1 MKMKCTNTKY
11 GIVGCP
17 SLAAFTIIVIIF
29 IISSCSKSDTFSKEE
44 TPYHHNV
51 LNDIYIAMAYNPD
64 SALSMINDFSDSTDL
79 KILKKAEFHEYNVL
93 LAEARYKCNLENI
106 NDFELNEA
114 VTFFDSIAELYPT
127 DKEMLLH
134 SSRANYYAG
143 TAEEEKE
150 NFKDAF
156 VCYLEA
162 LKTIEKIGG
171 IGNNRKDIIHFKAL
185 IFVRLGDILYWLDAY
200 EAAIEC
206 LENANTFFLQEDNIN
221 AVIRNNIIMAIMFAH
236 SYNYDKTFRHLIIA
250 DSLIMQHDNDS
261 PLKYITERINASL
274 MYNIGYHDEPF
285 QTMLRQYKTLE
296 SPNLKMEAAGVLGDM
311 YYSKGMLDSAI
322 YYYEQYFPDN
332 RYSTID
338 AANHIVEISLKT
350 SNNELIAKYGPILLE
365 ETNKELMLSTIKTD
379 LSSLYEQYKI
389 EINNEKTFKTILKYL
404 GVLLLITFVI
414 FIVSLYLL
422 HHKKIIHNNEL
433 NKKDYYIN
441 ILQEKIDEKSSENK
455 HFKQKISNLEN
466 ELYYIKNKKY
476 LTHAPFDMKLKELI
490 ETNSLCQH
498 LIEISRNI
506 SIKTNTS
513 YPDLIL
519 SEKEQKTLIDLF
531 NDKYDNAFNK
541 IITEHNGLK
550 YSDNLYFC
558 LYILGMDEKH
568 ISAVTGKTYNT
579 IYNRTKRI
587 QEILGSNESIKE
599 ILRNIII

>member
-1 MKMKCTNTKY
+1 MKTLYENIELR
-11 GIVGCP
+11 IVECC
-17 SLAAFTIIVIIF
+17 LFFMMMFVILTS
-29 IISSCSKSDTFSKEE
+29 SSCSKNDIFSEKE
-44 TPYHHNV
+44 TPFHYNA
-51 LNDIYIAMAYNPD
+51 LRDIYVAITHNPD
-64 SALSMINDFSDSTDL
+64 SALSMINDFGNSTDL
-79 KILKKAEFHEYNVL
+79 KILKKAELYEYHTL
-93 LAEARYKCNLENI
+93 LAEARYKCNLNNI
-106 NDFELNEA
+106 NEIELSKA
-114 VTFFDSIAELYPT
+114 VMFFDSIIKIHPNNNEI
-127 DKEMLLH
+127 LLH
-134 SSRANYYAG
+134 CSRANYYKG

-150 NFKDAF
+150 NFKNAF
-156 VCYLEA
+156 VNYLEA
-162 LKTIEKIGG
+162 LKMIEHIGG
-171 IGNNRKDIIHFKAL
+171 IGNNKKDIIHFKAL
-185 IFVRLGDILYWLDAY
+185 IYVRLGDILYWLDAY
-200 EAAIEC
+200 EAANEC
-206 LENANTFFLQEDNIN
+206 LENANTLFLQEDNIN
-221 AVIRNNIIMAIMFAH
+221 AVIRNNIIMAIMYAH

-250 DSLIMQHDNDS
+250 DSLIMQYDRHS
-261 PLKYITERINASL
+261 SLKYVTERINASL

-296 SPNLKMEAAGVLGDM
+296 SPHLKMEAAGVLGDM

-322 YYYEQYFPDN
+322 YYYEQYLPDN

-350 SNNELIAKYGPILLE
+350 SNNALIAKYGPILLE

-414 FIVSLYLL
+414 FVVSLYLL

-433 NKKDYYIN
+433 SKKDYYIN

-455 HFKQKISNLEN
+455 HIKQKISNLEN

-490 ETNSLCQH
+490 ETNSLCQR
-498 LIEISRNI
+498 LVEISRNI

-541 IITEHNGLK
+541 IITEHNALK

-558 LYILGMDEKH
+558 LYLLGMDEKH

>member
-1 MKMKCTNTKY
+1 MKTVYENIELR
-11 GIVGCP
+11 IVEC
-17 SLAAFTIIVIIF
+17 SLFFMMMFVILTS
-29 IISSCSKSDTFSKEE
+29 SSCSKNDIFSEKE
-44 TPYHHNV
+44 TPFHYNA
-51 LNDIYIAMAYNPD
+51 LRDIYVAITHNPD
-64 SALSMINDFSDSTDL
+64 SALSMINDFGNSTDL
-79 KILKKAEFHEYNVL
+79 MILKKAELYEYHTL
-93 LAEARYKCNLENI
+93 LAEARYKCNLNNI
-106 NDFELNEA
+106 NEIELSKA
-114 VTFFDSIAELYPT
+114 VMFFDSIIKIHPNNNEI
-127 DKEMLLH
+127 LLH
-134 SSRANYYAG
+134 CSRANYYKG

-150 NFKDAF
+150 NFKNAF
-156 VCYLEA
+156 VNYLEA
-162 LKTIEKIGG
+162 LKMIEHIGG
-171 IGNNRKDIIHFKAL
+171 IGNNKKDIIHFKAL
-185 IFVRLGDILYWLDAY
+185 IYVRLGDILYWLDAY
-200 EAAIEC
+200 EAANEC
-206 LENANTFFLQEDNIN
+206 LENANTLFLQEDNIN
-221 AVIRNNIIMAIMFAH
+221 AVIRNNIIMAIMYAH

-250 DSLIMQHDNDS
+250 DSLIMQYDRHS
-261 PLKYITERINASL
+261 SLKYVTERINASL

-296 SPNLKMEAAGVLGDM
+296 SPHLKMEAAGVLGDM

-350 SNNELIAKYGPILLE
+350 SNNALIAKYGPILLE

-422 HHKKIIHNNEL
+422 HHKRIIHNNEL
-433 NKKDYYIN
+433 SKKDYYLN

-455 HFKQKISNLEN
+455 HIKQKISNLEN

-490 ETNSLCQH
+490 ETNSLCQR
-498 LIEISRNI
+498 LVEISRNI

-541 IITEHNGLK
+541 IITEHNALK

-558 LYILGMDEKH
+558 LYLLGMDEKH

-579 IYNRTKRI
+579 IYNRTKSI

>member
-1 MKMKCTNTKY
+1 MKTIELR
-11 GIVGCP
+11 IVEC
-17 SLAAFTIIVIIF
+17 SLFFMMMFVILTS
-29 IISSCSKSDTFSKEE
+29 SSCSKNDIFSEKE
-44 TPYHHNV
+44 TPFHYNA
-51 LNDIYIAMAYNPD
+51 LRDIYVAITHNPD
-64 SALSMINDFSDSTDL
+64 SALSMINDFGNSTDL
-79 KILKKAEFHEYNVL
+79 MILKKAELYEYHTL
-93 LAEARYKCNLENI
+93 LAEARYKCNLNNI
-106 NDFELNEA
+106 NEIELNKA
-114 VTFFDSIAELYPT
+114 VMFFDSIIKIHPNNNEI
-127 DKEMLLH
+127 LLH
-134 SSRANYYAG
+134 CSRANYYKG

-150 NFKDAF
+150 NFKNAF
-156 VCYLEA
+156 VNYLEA
-162 LKTIEKIGG
+162 LKMIEHIGG
-171 IGNNRKDIIHFKAL
+171 IGNNKKDIIHFKAL
-185 IFVRLGDILYWLDAY
+185 IYVRLGDILYWLDAY

-206 LENANTFFLQEDNIN
+206 LENANTLFMQEDNIN
-221 AVIRNNIIMAIMFAH
+221 AVIRNNIIMAIMYAH

-250 DSLIMQHDNDS
+250 DSLIMQYDRHS
-261 PLKYITERINASL
+261 SLKYVTERINASL

-322 YYYEQYFPDN
+322 YYYEQYLPDN

-350 SNNELIAKYGPILLE
+350 SNNALIAKYGPILLE

-389 EINNEKTFKTILKYL
+389 EINNEKAFKTILKNL

-433 NKKDYYIN
+433 SKKDYYIN

-455 HFKQKISNLEN
+455 HIKQKISNLEN

-498 LIEISRNI
+498 LVEISRNI

-541 IITEHNGLK
+541 IITEHNALK

-558 LYILGMDEKH
+558 LYLLGMDEKH

-587 QEILGSNESIKE
+587 QEILGSNESIKA

>member
-1 MKMKCTNTKY
+1 MKTVYENIELR
-11 GIVGCP
+11 IVECC
-17 SLAAFTIIVIIF
+17 LFFMMMFVILTS
-29 IISSCSKSDTFSKEE
+29 SSCSKNDIFSEKE
-44 TPYHHNV
+44 TPFHYNA
-51 LNDIYIAMAYNPD
+51 LRDIYVAITHNPD
-64 SALSMINDFSDSTDL
+64 SALSMINDFGNSTDL
-79 KILKKAEFHEYNVL
+79 KILKKAELYEYHTL
-93 LAEARYKCNLENI
+93 LAEARYKCNLNNI
-106 NDFELNEA
+106 NEIELSKA
-114 VTFFDSIAELYPT
+114 VMFFDSIIKIHPNNNEI
-127 DKEMLLH
+127 LLH
-134 SSRANYYAG
+134 CSRANYYKG

-150 NFKDAF
+150 NFKNAF
-156 VCYLEA
+156 VNYLEA
-162 LKTIEKIGG
+162 LKMIEKIGG
-171 IGNNRKDIIHFKAL
+171 IGNNKKDIIHFKAL
-185 IFVRLGDILYWLDAY
+185 IYVRLGDILYWLDAY
-200 EAAIEC
+200 EAANEC
-206 LENANTFFLQEDNIN
+206 LENANTLFLQEDNIN
-221 AVIRNNIIMAIMFAH
+221 AVIRNNIIMAIMYAH

-250 DSLIMQHDNDS
+250 DSLIMQYDRHS
-261 PLKYITERINASL
+261 SLKYVTERINASL

-296 SPNLKMEAAGVLGDM
+296 SPHLKMEAAGVLGDM

-350 SNNELIAKYGPILLE
+350 SNNALIAKYGPILLE

-414 FIVSLYLL
+414 FVVSLYLL

-433 NKKDYYIN
+433 SKKDYYIN

-455 HFKQKISNLEN
+455 HIKQKISNLEN

-490 ETNSLCQH
+490 ETNSLCQR
-498 LIEISRNI
+498 LVEISRNI

>member
-1 MKMKCTNTKY
+1 MKTVYENIELR
-11 GIVGCP
+11 IVECC
-17 SLAAFTIIVIIF
+17 LFFMMMFVILTS
-29 IISSCSKSDTFSKEE
+29 SSCSKNDIFSEKE
-44 TPYHHNV
+44 TPFHYNA
-51 LNDIYIAMAYNPD
+51 LRDIYVAITHNPD
-64 SALSMINDFSDSTDL
+64 SALSMINDFGNSTDL
-79 KILKKAEFHEYNVL
+79 KILKKAELYEYHTL
-93 LAEARYKCNLENI
+93 LAEARYKCNLNNI
-106 NDFELNEA
+106 NEIELSKA
-114 VTFFDSIAELYPT
+114 VMFFDSIIKIHPNNNEI
-127 DKEMLLH
+127 LLH
-134 SSRANYYAG
+134 CSRANYYKG

-150 NFKDAF
+150 NFKNAF
-156 VCYLEA
+156 VNYLEA
-162 LKTIEKIGG
+162 LKMIEKIGG
-171 IGNNRKDIIHFKAL
+171 IGNNKKDIIHFKAL
-185 IFVRLGDILYWLDAY
+185 IYVRLGDILYWLDAY
-200 EAAIEC
+200 EAANEC
-206 LENANTFFLQEDNIN
+206 LENANTLFLQEDNIN
-221 AVIRNNIIMAIMFAH
+221 AVIRNNIIMAIMYAH

-250 DSLIMQHDNDS
+250 DSLIMQYDRHS
-261 PLKYITERINASL
+261 SLKYVTERINASL

-296 SPNLKMEAAGVLGDM
+296 SPHLKMEAAGVLGDM

-350 SNNELIAKYGPILLE
+350 SNNALIAKYGPILLE

-422 HHKKIIHNNEL
+422 HHKRIIHNNEL
-433 NKKDYYIN
+433 SKKDYYIN

-455 HFKQKISNLEN
+455 HIKQKISNLEN

-490 ETNSLCQH
+490 ETNSLCQR
-498 LIEISRNI
+498 LVEISRNI

-541 IITEHNGLK
+541 IITEHNALK

-558 LYILGMDEKH
+558 LYLLGMDEKH

-587 QEILGSNESIKE
+587 QEILGSNESIKA

>member
-1 MKMKCTNTKY
+1 MKTVYENIELR
-11 GIVGCP
+11 IVEC
-17 SLAAFTIIVIIF
+17 SLFFMMMFVILTS
-29 IISSCSKSDTFSKEE
+29 SSCSKNDIFSEKE
-44 TPYHHNV
+44 TPFHYNA
-51 LNDIYIAMAYNPD
+51 LRDIYVAITHNPD
-64 SALSMINDFSDSTDL
+64 SALSMINDFGNSTDL
-79 KILKKAEFHEYNVL
+79 KILKKAELYEYHTL
-93 LAEARYKCNLENI
+93 LAEARYKCNLNNI
-106 NDFELNEA
+106 NEIELSKA
-114 VTFFDSIAELYPT
+114 VMFFDSIIKIHPNNNEI
-127 DKEMLLH
+127 LLH
-134 SSRANYYAG
+134 CSRANYYKG

-150 NFKDAF
+150 NFKNAF
-156 VCYLEA
+156 VNYLEA
-162 LKTIEKIGG
+162 LKMIEKIGG
-171 IGNNRKDIIHFKAL
+171 IGNNKKDIIHFKAL
-185 IFVRLGDILYWLDAY
+185 IYVRLGDILYWLDAY
-200 EAAIEC
+200 EAANEC
-206 LENANTFFLQEDNIN
+206 LENANTLFLQEDNIN
-221 AVIRNNIIMAIMFAH
+221 AVIRNNIIMAIMYAH

-250 DSLIMQHDNDS
+250 DSLIMQYDRHS
-261 PLKYITERINASL
+261 SLKYVTERINASL

-296 SPNLKMEAAGVLGDM
+296 SPHLKMEAAGVLGDM

-350 SNNELIAKYGPILLE
+350 SNNALIAKYGPILLE

-414 FIVSLYLL
+414 FVVSLYLL

-433 NKKDYYIN
+433 SKKDYYIN

-455 HFKQKISNLEN
+455 HIKQKISNLEN

-490 ETNSLCQH
+490 ETNSLCQR
-498 LIEISRNI
+498 LVEISRNI

>member
-1 MKMKCTNTKY
+1 MKTVYENIELR
-11 GIVGCP
+11 IVEC
-17 SLAAFTIIVIIF
+17 SLFFMMMFVILTS
-29 IISSCSKSDTFSKEE
+29 SSCSKNDIFSEKE
-44 TPYHHNV
+44 TPFHYNA
-51 LNDIYIAMAYNPD
+51 LRDIYVAITHNPD
-64 SALSMINDFSDSTDL
+64 SALSMINDFGNSTDL
-79 KILKKAEFHEYNVL
+79 KILKKAELYEYHTL
-93 LAEARYKCNLENI
+93 LAEARYKCNLNNI
-106 NDFELNEA
+106 NEIELSKA
-114 VTFFDSIAELYPT
+114 VMFFDSIIKIHPNNNEI
-127 DKEMLLH
+127 LLH
-134 SSRANYYAG
+134 CSRANYYKG

-150 NFKDAF
+150 NFKNAF
-156 VCYLEA
+156 VNYLEA
-162 LKTIEKIGG
+162 LKMIEHIGG
-171 IGNNRKDIIHFKAL
+171 IGNNKKDIIHFKAL
-185 IFVRLGDILYWLDAY
+185 IYVRLGDILYWLDAY
-200 EAAIEC
+200 EAANEC
-206 LENANTFFLQEDNIN
+206 LENANTLFLQEDNIN
-221 AVIRNNIIMAIMFAH
+221 AVIRNNIIMAIMYAH

-250 DSLIMQHDNDS
+250 DSLIMQYDRHS
-261 PLKYITERINASL
+261 SLKYVTERINASL

-296 SPNLKMEAAGVLGDM
+296 SPHLKMEAAGVLGDM

-350 SNNELIAKYGPILLE
+350 SNNALIAKYGPILLE

-414 FIVSLYLL
+414 FVVSLYLL

-433 NKKDYYIN
+433 SKKDYYIN

-455 HFKQKISNLEN
+455 HIKQKISNLEN

-490 ETNSLCQH
+490 ETNSLCQR
-498 LIEISRNI
+498 LVEISRNI

>member
-1 MKMKCTNTKY
+1 MKTVYENIELR
-11 GIVGCP
+11 IVEC
-17 SLAAFTIIVIIF
+17 SLFFMMMFVILTS
-29 IISSCSKSDTFSKEE
+29 SSCSKNDIFSEKE
-44 TPYHHNV
+44 TPFHYNA
-51 LNDIYIAMAYNPD
+51 LRDIYVAITHNPD
-64 SALSMINDFSDSTDL
+64 SALSMINDFGNSTDL
-79 KILKKAEFHEYNVL
+79 MILKKAELYEYHTL
-93 LAEARYKCNLENI
+93 LAEARYKCNLNNI
-106 NDFELNEA
+106 NEIELSKA
-114 VTFFDSIAELYPT
+114 VMFFDSIIKIHPNNNEI
-127 DKEMLLH
+127 LLH
-134 SSRANYYAG
+134 CSRANYYKG

-150 NFKDAF
+150 NFKNAF
-156 VCYLEA
+156 VNYLEA
-162 LKTIEKIGG
+162 LKMIEKIGG
-171 IGNNRKDIIHFKAL
+171 IGNNKKDIIHFKAL
-185 IFVRLGDILYWLDAY
+185 IYVRLGDILYWLDAY
-200 EAAIEC
+200 EAANEC
-206 LENANTFFLQEDNIN
+206 LENANTLFLQEDNIN
-221 AVIRNNIIMAIMFAH
+221 AVIRNNIIMAIMYAH

-250 DSLIMQHDNDS
+250 DSLIMQYDRHS
-261 PLKYITERINASL
+261 SLKYVTERINASL

-322 YYYEQYFPDN
+322 YYYEQYLPDN

-414 FIVSLYLL
+414 FVVSLYLL

-433 NKKDYYIN
+433 SKKDYYIS

-455 HFKQKISNLEN
+455 HIKQKISNLEN

-498 LIEISRNI
+498 LVEISRNI

-558 LYILGMDEKH
+558 LYLLGMDEKH

>member
-1 MKMKCTNTKY
+1 MKTVYENIELR
-11 GIVGCP
+11 IVEC
-17 SLAAFTIIVIIF
+17 SLFFMMMFVILTS
-29 IISSCSKSDTFSKEE
+29 SSCSKNDIFSEKE
-44 TPYHHNV
+44 TPFHYNA
-51 LNDIYIAMAYNPD
+51 LRGIYVAITHNPD
-64 SALSMINDFSDSTDL
+64 SALSMINDFGNSTDL
-79 KILKKAEFHEYNVL
+79 MILKKAELYEYHTL
-93 LAEARYKCNLENI
+93 LAEARYKCNLNNI
-106 NDFELNEA
+106 NEIELSKA
-114 VTFFDSIAELYPT
+114 VMFFDSIIKIHPNNNEI
-127 DKEMLLH
+127 LLH
-134 SSRANYYAG
+134 CSRANYYKG

-150 NFKDAF
+150 NFKNAF
-156 VCYLEA
+156 VNYLEA
-162 LKTIEKIGG
+162 LKMIEHIGG
-171 IGNNRKDIIHFKAL
+171 IGNNKKDIIHFKAL
-185 IFVRLGDILYWLDAY
+185 IYVRLGDILYWLDAY
-200 EAAIEC
+200 EAANEC
-206 LENANTFFLQEDNIN
+206 LENANTLFLQEDNIN
-221 AVIRNNIIMAIMFAH
+221 AVIRNNIIMAIMYAH

-250 DSLIMQHDNDS
+250 DSLIMQYDRHS
-261 PLKYITERINASL
+261 SLKYVTERINASL

-296 SPNLKMEAAGVLGDM
+296 SPHLKMEAAGVLGDM

-350 SNNELIAKYGPILLE
+350 SNNALIAKYGPILLE

-414 FIVSLYLL
+414 FVVSLYLL

-433 NKKDYYIN
+433 SKKDYYIN

-455 HFKQKISNLEN
+455 HIKQKISNLEN

-490 ETNSLCQH
+490 ETNSLCQR
-498 LIEISRNI
+498 LVEISRNI

-541 IITEHNGLK
+541 IITEHNALK

-558 LYILGMDEKH
+558 LYLLGMDEKH

>member
-1 MKMKCTNTKY
+1 MKTVYENIELR
-11 GIVGCP
+11 IVECC
-17 SLAAFTIIVIIF
+17 LFFMMMFVILTS
-29 IISSCSKSDTFSKEE
+29 SSCSKNDIFSEKE
-44 TPYHHNV
+44 TPFHYNA
-51 LNDIYIAMAYNPD
+51 LRDIYVAITHNPD
-64 SALSMINDFSDSTDL
+64 SALSMINDFGNSTDL
-79 KILKKAEFHEYNVL
+79 KILKKAELYEYHTL
-93 LAEARYKCNLENI
+93 LAEARYKCNLNNI
-106 NDFELNEA
+106 NEIELSKA
-114 VTFFDSIAELYPT
+114 VMFFDSIIKIHPNNNEI
-127 DKEMLLH
+127 LLH
-134 SSRANYYAG
+134 CSRANYYKG

-150 NFKDAF
+150 NFKNAF
-156 VCYLEA
+156 VNYLEA
-162 LKTIEKIGG
+162 LKMIEKIGG
-171 IGNNRKDIIHFKAL
+171 IGNNKKDIIHFKAL
-185 IFVRLGDILYWLDAY
+185 IYVRLGDILYWLDAY
-200 EAAIEC
+200 EAANEC
-206 LENANTFFLQEDNIN
+206 LENANTLFLQEDNIN
-221 AVIRNNIIMAIMFAH
+221 AVIRNNIIMAIMYAH

-250 DSLIMQHDNDS
+250 DSLIMQYDRHS
-261 PLKYITERINASL
+261 SLKYVTERINASL

-296 SPNLKMEAAGVLGDM
+296 SPHLKMEAAGVLGDM

-350 SNNELIAKYGPILLE
+350 SNNALIAKYGPILLE

-414 FIVSLYLL
+414 FVVSLYLL

-455 HFKQKISNLEN
+455 HIKQKISNLEN

-490 ETNSLCQH
+490 ETNSLCQR
-498 LIEISRNI
+498 LVEISRNI

-558 LYILGMDEKH
+558 LYLLGMDEKH

>member
-1 MKMKCTNTKY
+1 MKTLYENIELR
-11 GIVGCP
+11 IVECC
-17 SLAAFTIIVIIF
+17 LFFMMMFVILTS
-29 IISSCSKSDTFSKEE
+29 SSCSKNDIFSEKE
-44 TPYHHNV
+44 TPFHYNA
-51 LNDIYIAMAYNPD
+51 LRDIYVAITHNPD
-64 SALSMINDFSDSTDL
+64 SALSMINDFGNSTDL
-79 KILKKAEFHEYNVL
+79 KILKKAELYEYHTL
-93 LAEARYKCNLENI
+93 LAEARYKCNLNNI
-106 NDFELNEA
+106 NEIELSKA
-114 VTFFDSIAELYPT
+114 VMFFDSIIKIHPNNNEI
-127 DKEMLLH
+127 LLH
-134 SSRANYYAG
+134 CSRANYYKG

-150 NFKDAF
+150 NFKNAF
-156 VCYLEA
+156 VNYLEA
-162 LKTIEKIGG
+162 LKMIEHIGG
-171 IGNNRKDIIHFKAL
+171 IGNNKKDIIHFKAL
-185 IFVRLGDILYWLDAY
+185 IYVRLGDILYWLDAY
-200 EAAIEC
+200 EAANEC
-206 LENANTFFLQEDNIN
+206 LENANTLFLQEDNIN
-221 AVIRNNIIMAIMFAH
+221 AVIRNNIIMAIMYAH

-250 DSLIMQHDNDS
+250 DSLIMQYDRHS
-261 PLKYITERINASL
+261 SLKYVTERINASL

-296 SPNLKMEAAGVLGDM
+296 SPHLKMEAAGVLGDM

-350 SNNELIAKYGPILLE
+350 SNNALIAKYGPILLE

-414 FIVSLYLL
+414 FVVSLYLL

-433 NKKDYYIN
+433 SKKDYYIN

-455 HFKQKISNLEN
+455 HIKQKISNLEN

-490 ETNSLCQH
+490 ETNSLCQR
-498 LIEISRNI
+498 LVEISRNI

>member
-1 MKMKCTNTKY
+1 M
-11 GIVGCP
+11 
-17 SLAAFTIIVIIF
+17 
-29 IISSCSKSDTFSKEE
+29 
-44 TPYHHNV
+44 
-51 LNDIYIAMAYNPD
+51 IA
-64 SALSMINDFSDSTDL
+64 
-79 KILKKAEFHEYNVL
+79 
-93 LAEARYKCNLENI
+93 
-106 NDFELNEA
+106 
-114 VTFFDSIAELYPT
+114 
-127 DKEMLLH
+127 
-134 SSRANYYAG
+134 
-143 TAEEEKE
+143 
-150 NFKDAF
+150 
-156 VCYLEA
+156 YL
-162 LKTIEKIGG
+162 
-171 IGNNRKDIIHFKAL
+171 
-185 IFVRLGDILYWLDAY
+185 
-200 EAAIEC
+200 
-206 LENANTFFLQEDNIN
+206 
-221 AVIRNNIIMAIMFAH
+221 
-236 SYNYDKTFRHLIIA
+236 
-250 DSLIMQHDNDS
+250 
-261 PLKYITERINASL
+261 ITL
-274 MYNIGYHDEPF
+274 
-285 QTMLRQYKTLE
+285 
-296 SPNLKMEAAGVLGDM
+296 V
-311 YYSKGMLDSAI
+311 
-322 YYYEQYFPDN
+322 YEQYLPDN

-350 SNNELIAKYGPILLE
+350 SNNALIAKYGPILLE

-389 EINNEKTFKTILKYL
+389 EINNEKAFKTILKNL

-433 NKKDYYIN
+433 SKKDYYIN

-455 HFKQKISNLEN
+455 HIKQKISNLEN

-498 LIEISRNI
+498 LVEISRNI

-541 IITEHNGLK
+541 IITEHNALK

-558 LYILGMDEKH
+558 LYLLGMDEKH

>member
-1 MKMKCTNTKY
+1 MKTVYENIELR
-11 GIVGCP
+11 IVECC
-17 SLAAFTIIVIIF
+17 LFFMMMFVILTS
-29 IISSCSKSDTFSKEE
+29 SSCSKNDIFSEKE
-44 TPYHHNV
+44 TPFHYNA
-51 LNDIYIAMAYNPD
+51 LRDIYVAITHNPD
-64 SALSMINDFSDSTDL
+64 SALSMINDFGNSTDL
-79 KILKKAEFHEYNVL
+79 KILKKAELYEYHTL
-93 LAEARYKCNLENI
+93 LAEARYKCNLNNI
-106 NDFELNEA
+106 NEIELSKA
-114 VTFFDSIAELYPT
+114 VMFFDSIIKIHPNNNEI
-127 DKEMLLH
+127 LLH
-134 SSRANYYAG
+134 CSRANYYKG

-150 NFKDAF
+150 NFKNAF
-156 VCYLEA
+156 VNYLEA
-162 LKTIEKIGG
+162 LKMIEKIGG
-171 IGNNRKDIIHFKAL
+171 IGNNKKDIIHFKAL
-185 IFVRLGDILYWLDAY
+185 IYVRLGDILYWLDAY
-200 EAAIEC
+200 EAANEC
-206 LENANTFFLQEDNIN
+206 LENANTLFLQEDNIN
-221 AVIRNNIIMAIMFAH
+221 AVIRNNIIMAIMYAH

-250 DSLIMQHDNDS
+250 DSLIMQYDRHS
-261 PLKYITERINASL
+261 SLKYVTERINASL

-296 SPNLKMEAAGVLGDM
+296 SPHLKMEAAGVLGDM

-350 SNNELIAKYGPILLE
+350 SNNALIAKYGPILLE

-414 FIVSLYLL
+414 FVVSLYLL

-433 NKKDYYIN
+433 SKKDYYIN

-455 HFKQKISNLEN
+455 HIKQKISNLEN

-490 ETNSLCQH
+490 ETNSLCQR
-498 LIEISRNI
+498 LVEISRNI

-558 LYILGMDEKH
+558 LYLLGMDEKH

>member
-1 MKMKCTNTKY
+1 MKTVYENIELR
-11 GIVGCP
+11 IVEC
-17 SLAAFTIIVIIF
+17 SLFFMMMFVILT
-29 IISSCSKSDTFSKEE
+29 SLSCSKNDIFSEKE
-44 TPYHHNV
+44 TPFHYNT
-51 LNDIYIAMAYNPD
+51 LRDIYVAITHNPD
-64 SALSMINDFSDSTDL
+64 SALSMINDFGNSTDL
-79 KILKKAEFHEYNVL
+79 KILKKAELYEYHTL
-93 LAEARYKCNLENI
+93 LAEARYKCNLNNI
-106 NDFELNEA
+106 NEIELSKA
-114 VTFFDSIAELYPT
+114 VMFFDSIIKIHPNNNEI
-127 DKEMLLH
+127 LLH
-134 SSRANYYAG
+134 CSRANYYKG

-150 NFKDAF
+150 NFKNAF
-156 VCYLEA
+156 VNYLEA
-162 LKTIEKIGG
+162 LKMIEHIGG
-171 IGNNRKDIIHFKAL
+171 IGNNKKDIIHFKAL
-185 IFVRLGDILYWLDAY
+185 IYVRLGDILYWLDAY

-206 LENANTFFLQEDNIN
+206 LENANTLFLQEDNIN
-221 AVIRNNIIMAIMFAH
+221 AVIRNNIIMAIMYAH

-250 DSLIMQHDNDS
+250 DSLIMQYDRHS
-261 PLKYITERINASL
+261 SLKYVTERINASL

-322 YYYEQYFPDN
+322 YYYEQYLPDN

-350 SNNELIAKYGPILLE
+350 SNNALIAKYGPILLE

-433 NKKDYYIN
+433 SKKDYYIN

-455 HFKQKISNLEN
+455 HIKQKISNLEN

-498 LIEISRNI
+498 LVEISRNI

-541 IITEHNGLK
+541 IITEHNALK

-558 LYILGMDEKH
+558 LYLLGMDEKH

-587 QEILGSNESIKE
+587 QEILGSNESIKA

>member
-1 MKMKCTNTKY
+1 MKTVYENIELR
-11 GIVGCP
+11 IVEC
-17 SLAAFTIIVIIF
+17 SLFFMMMFVILTS
-29 IISSCSKSDTFSKEE
+29 SSCSKNDIFSEKE
-44 TPYHHNV
+44 TPFHYNA
-51 LNDIYIAMAYNPD
+51 LRDIYVAITHNPD
-64 SALSMINDFSDSTDL
+64 SALSMINDFGNSTDL
-79 KILKKAEFHEYNVL
+79 KILKKAELYEYHTL
-93 LAEARYKCNLENI
+93 LAEARYKCNLNNI
-106 NDFELNEA
+106 NEIELSKA
-114 VTFFDSIAELYPT
+114 VMFFDSIIKIHPNNNEI
-127 DKEMLLH
+127 LLH
-134 SSRANYYAG
+134 CSRANYYKG

-150 NFKDAF
+150 NFKNAF
-156 VCYLEA
+156 VNYLEA
-162 LKTIEKIGG
+162 LKMIEHIGG
-171 IGNNRKDIIHFKAL
+171 IGNNKKDIIHFKAL
-185 IFVRLGDILYWLDAY
+185 IYVRLGDILYWLNAY

-206 LENANTFFLQEDNIN
+206 LENANTLFLQEDNIN
-221 AVIRNNIIMAIMFAH
+221 AVIRNNIIMAIMYAH

-250 DSLIMQHDNDS
+250 DSLIMQYDRHS
-261 PLKYITERINASL
+261 SLKYVTERINASL

-322 YYYEQYFPDN
+322 YYYEQYLPDN

-350 SNNELIAKYGPILLE
+350 SNNALIAKYGPILLE

-455 HFKQKISNLEN
+455 HIKQKISNLEN

-498 LIEISRNI
+498 LVEISRNI

-541 IITEHNGLK
+541 IITEHNALK

-558 LYILGMDEKH
+558 LYLLGMDEKH

-587 QEILGSNESIKE
+587 QEILGSNESIKA

>member
-1 MKMKCTNTKY
+1 MKTVYENIELR
-11 GIVGCP
+11 IVEC
-17 SLAAFTIIVIIF
+17 SLFFMMMFVILTS
-29 IISSCSKSDTFSKEE
+29 SSCSKNDIFSEKE
-44 TPYHHNV
+44 TPFHYNA
-51 LNDIYIAMAYNPD
+51 LRDIYVAITHNPD
-64 SALSMINDFSDSTDL
+64 SALSMINDFGNSTDL
-79 KILKKAEFHEYNVL
+79 KILKKAELYEYHTL
-93 LAEARYKCNLENI
+93 LAEARYKCNLNNI
-106 NDFELNEA
+106 NEIELSKA
-114 VTFFDSIAELYPT
+114 VMFFDSLIKIHPNNNEI
-127 DKEMLLH
+127 LLH
-134 SSRANYYAG
+134 CSRANYYKG

-150 NFKDAF
+150 NFKNAF
-156 VCYLEA
+156 VNYLEA
-162 LKTIEKIGG
+162 LKMIEHIGG
-171 IGNNRKDIIHFKAL
+171 IGNNKKDIIHFKAL
-185 IFVRLGDILYWLDAY
+185 IYVRLGDILYWLDAY

-206 LENANTFFLQEDNIN
+206 LENANTLFLQEDNIN
-221 AVIRNNIIMAIMFAH
+221 AVIRNNIIMAIMYAH

-250 DSLIMQHDNDS
+250 DSLIMQYDRHS
-261 PLKYITERINASL
+261 SLKYVTERINASL

-322 YYYEQYFPDN
+322 YYYEQYLPDN

-350 SNNELIAKYGPILLE
+350 SNNALIAKYGPILLE

-389 EINNEKTFKTILKYL
+389 EINNEKAFKTILKNL

-433 NKKDYYIN
+433 SKKDYYIN

-455 HFKQKISNLEN
+455 HIKQKISNLEN

-498 LIEISRNI
+498 LVEISRNI

-541 IITEHNGLK
+541 IITEHNALK

-558 LYILGMDEKH
+558 LYLLGMDEKH

-587 QEILGSNESIKE
+587 QEILGSNESIKA

>member
-1 MKMKCTNTKY
+1 MKTVYENIELR
-11 GIVGCP
+11 IVEC
-17 SLAAFTIIVIIF
+17 SLFFMMMFVILTS
-29 IISSCSKSDTFSKEE
+29 SSCSKNDIFSEKE
-44 TPYHHNV
+44 TPFHYNA
-51 LNDIYIAMAYNPD
+51 LRDIYVAITHNPD
-64 SALSMINDFSDSTDL
+64 SALSMINDFGNSTDL
-79 KILKKAEFHEYNVL
+79 MILKKAELYEYHTL
-93 LAEARYKCNLENI
+93 LAEARYKCNLNNI
-106 NDFELNEA
+106 NEIELSKA
-114 VTFFDSIAELYPT
+114 VMFFDSIIKIHPNNNEI
-127 DKEMLLH
+127 LLH
-134 SSRANYYAG
+134 CSRANYYKG

-150 NFKDAF
+150 NFKNAF
-156 VCYLEA
+156 VNYLEA
-162 LKTIEKIGG
+162 LKMIEHIGG
-171 IGNNRKDIIHFKAL
+171 IGNNKKDIIHFKAL
-185 IFVRLGDILYWLDAY
+185 IYVRLGDILYWLDAY
-200 EAAIEC
+200 EAANEC
-206 LENANTFFLQEDNIN
+206 LENANTLFLQEDNIN
-221 AVIRNNIIMAIMFAH
+221 AVIRNNIIMAIMYAH

-250 DSLIMQHDNDS
+250 DSLIMQYDRHS
-261 PLKYITERINASL
+261 SLKYVTERINASL

-296 SPNLKMEAAGVLGDM
+296 SPHLKMEAAGVLGDM

-350 SNNELIAKYGPILLE
+350 SNNALIAKYGPILLE

-433 NKKDYYIN
+433 SKKDYYIN

-455 HFKQKISNLEN
+455 HIKQKISNLEN

-498 LIEISRNI
+498 LVEISRNI

>member
-1 MKMKCTNTKY
+1 MKTIELR
-11 GIVGCP
+11 IVEC
-17 SLAAFTIIVIIF
+17 SLFFMMMFVILTS
-29 IISSCSKSDTFSKEE
+29 SSCSKNDIFSEKE
-44 TPYHHNV
+44 TPFHYNA
-51 LNDIYIAMAYNPD
+51 LRDIYVAITHNPD
-64 SALSMINDFSDSTDL
+64 SALSMINDFGNSTDL
-79 KILKKAEFHEYNVL
+79 KILKKAELYEYHTL
-93 LAEARYKCNLENI
+93 LAEARYKCNLNNI
-106 NDFELNEA
+106 NEIELSKA
-114 VTFFDSIAELYPT
+114 VMFFDSIIKIHPNNNEI
-127 DKEMLLH
+127 LLH
-134 SSRANYYAG
+134 CSRANYYKG

-150 NFKDAF
+150 NFKNAF
-156 VCYLEA
+156 VNYLEA
-162 LKTIEKIGG
+162 LKMIEKIGG
-171 IGNNRKDIIHFKAL
+171 IGNNKKDIIHFKAL
-185 IFVRLGDILYWLDAY
+185 IYVRLGDILYWLDAY
-200 EAAIEC
+200 EAANEC
-206 LENANTFFLQEDNIN
+206 LENANTLFLQEDNIN
-221 AVIRNNIIMAIMFAH
+221 AVIRNNIIMAIMYAH

-250 DSLIMQHDNDS
+250 DSLIMQYDRHS
-261 PLKYITERINASL
+261 SLKYVTERINASL

-322 YYYEQYFPDN
+322 YYYEQYLPDN

-350 SNNELIAKYGPILLE
+350 SNNALIAKYGPILLE

-414 FIVSLYLL
+414 FVVSLYLL

-433 NKKDYYIN
+433 SKKDYYIN

-455 HFKQKISNLEN
+455 HIKQKISNLEN

-490 ETNSLCQH
+490 ETNSLCQR
-498 LIEISRNI
+498 LVEISRNI

-558 LYILGMDEKH
+558 LYLLGMDEKH

-587 QEILGSNESIKE
+587 QEILGSNESIKA

>member
-1 MKMKCTNTKY
+1 MKTVYENIELR
-11 GIVGCP
+11 IVEC
-17 SLAAFTIIVIIF
+17 SLFFMMMFVILTS
-29 IISSCSKSDTFSKEE
+29 SSCSKNDIFSEKE
-44 TPYHHNV
+44 TPFHYNA
-51 LNDIYIAMAYNPD
+51 LRDIYVAITHNPD
-64 SALSMINDFSDSTDL
+64 SALSMINDFGNSTDL
-79 KILKKAEFHEYNVL
+79 KILKKAELYEYHTL
-93 LAEARYKCNLENI
+93 LAEARYKCNLNNI
-106 NDFELNEA
+106 NEIELSKA
-114 VTFFDSIAELYPT
+114 VMFFDSIIKIHPNNNEI
-127 DKEMLLH
+127 LLH
-134 SSRANYYAG
+134 CSRANYYKG

-150 NFKDAF
+150 NFKNAF
-156 VCYLEA
+156 VNYLEA
-162 LKTIEKIGG
+162 LKMIEHIGG
-171 IGNNRKDIIHFKAL
+171 IGNNKKDIIHFKAL
-185 IFVRLGDILYWLDAY
+185 IYVRLGDILYWLDAY

-206 LENANTFFLQEDNIN
+206 LENANTLFMQEDNIN
-221 AVIRNNIIMAIMFAH
+221 AVIRNNIIMAIMYAH

-250 DSLIMQHDNDS
+250 DSLIMQYDRHS
-261 PLKYITERINASL
+261 SLKYVTERINASL

-322 YYYEQYFPDN
+322 YYYEQYLPDN

-350 SNNELIAKYGPILLE
+350 SNNALIAKYGPILLE

-389 EINNEKTFKTILKYL
+389 EINNEKAFKTILKNL

-433 NKKDYYIN
+433 SKKDYYIN

-455 HFKQKISNLEN
+455 HIKQKISNLEN

-490 ETNSLCQH
+490 ETNSLCQR
-498 LIEISRNI
+498 LVEISRNI

-541 IITEHNGLK
+541 IITEHNALK

-558 LYILGMDEKH
+558 LYLLGMDEKH

-587 QEILGSNESIKE
+587 QEILGSNESIKA

>member
-1 MKMKCTNTKY
+1 MKTVYENIELR
-11 GIVGCP
+11 IVECC
-17 SLAAFTIIVIIF
+17 LFFMMMFVILTS
-29 IISSCSKSDTFSKEE
+29 SSCSKNDIFSEKE
-44 TPYHHNV
+44 TPFHYNA
-51 LNDIYIAMAYNPD
+51 LRDIYVAITHNPD
-64 SALSMINDFSDSTDL
+64 SALSMINDFGNSTDL
-79 KILKKAEFHEYNVL
+79 KILKKAELYEYHTL
-93 LAEARYKCNLENI
+93 LAEARYKCNLNNI
-106 NDFELNEA
+106 NEIELSKA
-114 VTFFDSIAELYPT
+114 VMFFDSIIKIHPNNNEI
-127 DKEMLLH
+127 LLH
-134 SSRANYYAG
+134 CSRANYYKG

-150 NFKDAF
+150 NFKNAF
-156 VCYLEA
+156 VNYLEA
-162 LKTIEKIGG
+162 LKMIEKIGG
-171 IGNNRKDIIHFKAL
+171 IGNNKKDIIHFKAL
-185 IFVRLGDILYWLDAY
+185 IYVRLGDILYWLDAY
-200 EAAIEC
+200 EAANEC
-206 LENANTFFLQEDNIN
+206 LENANTLFLQEDNIN
-221 AVIRNNIIMAIMFAH
+221 AVIRNNIIMAIMYAH

-250 DSLIMQHDNDS
+250 DSLIMQYDRHS
-261 PLKYITERINASL
+261 SLKYVTERINASL

-296 SPNLKMEAAGVLGDM
+296 SPHLKMEAAGVLGDM

-350 SNNELIAKYGPILLE
+350 SNNALIAKYGPILLE

-414 FIVSLYLL
+414 FVVSLYLL

-433 NKKDYYIN
+433 IKKDYYIN

-455 HFKQKISNLEN
+455 HIKQKISNLEN

-490 ETNSLCQH
+490 ETNSLCQR
-498 LIEISRNI
+498 LVEISRNI

-558 LYILGMDEKH
+558 LYLLGMDEKH

>member
-1 MKMKCTNTKY
+1 MKTVYENIELR
-11 GIVGCP
+11 IVEC
-17 SLAAFTIIVIIF
+17 SLFFMMMFVILTS
-29 IISSCSKSDTFSKEE
+29 SSCSKNDIFSEKE
-44 TPYHHNV
+44 TPFHYNA
-51 LNDIYIAMAYNPD
+51 LRDIYVAITHNPD
-64 SALSMINDFSDSTDL
+64 SALSMINDFGNSTDL
-79 KILKKAEFHEYNVL
+79 MILKKAELYEYHTL
-93 LAEARYKCNLENI
+93 LAEARYKCNLNNI
-106 NDFELNEA
+106 NEIELSKA
-114 VTFFDSIAELYPT
+114 VMFFDSIIKIHPNNNEI
-127 DKEMLLH
+127 LLH
-134 SSRANYYAG
+134 CSRANYYKG

-150 NFKDAF
+150 NFKNAF
-156 VCYLEA
+156 VNYLEA
-162 LKTIEKIGG
+162 LKMIEKIGG
-171 IGNNRKDIIHFKAL
+171 IGNNKKDIIHFKAL
-185 IFVRLGDILYWLDAY
+185 IYVRLGDILYWLDAY
-200 EAAIEC
+200 EAANEC
-206 LENANTFFLQEDNIN
+206 LENANTLFLQEDNIN
-221 AVIRNNIIMAIMFAH
+221 AVIRNNIIMAIMYAH

-250 DSLIMQHDNDS
+250 DSLIMQYDRHS
-261 PLKYITERINASL
+261 SLKYVTERINASL

-296 SPNLKMEAAGVLGDM
+296 SPHLKMEAAGVLGDM

-322 YYYEQYFPDN
+322 YYYEQYLPDN

-350 SNNELIAKYGPILLE
+350 SNNALIAKYGPILLE

-414 FIVSLYLL
+414 FVVSLYLL

-433 NKKDYYIN
+433 SKKDYYIN

-455 HFKQKISNLEN
+455 HIKQKISNLEN
-466 ELYYIKNKKY
+466 ELYYIKNNKY

-490 ETNSLCQH
+490 ETNSLCQR
-498 LIEISRNI
+498 LVEISRNI

-541 IITEHNGLK
+541 IITEHNALK

-558 LYILGMDEKH
+558 LYLLGMDEKH

>member
-1 MKMKCTNTKY
+1 MKTVYENIELR
-11 GIVGCP
+11 IVEC
-17 SLAAFTIIVIIF
+17 SLFFMMMFVILTS
-29 IISSCSKSDTFSKEE
+29 SSCSKNDIFSEKE
-44 TPYHHNV
+44 TPFHYNA
-51 LNDIYIAMAYNPD
+51 LRDIYVAITHNPD
-64 SALSMINDFSDSTDL
+64 SALSMINDFGNSTDL
-79 KILKKAEFHEYNVL
+79 MILKKAELYEYHTL
-93 LAEARYKCNLENI
+93 LAEARYKCNLNNI
-106 NDFELNEA
+106 NEIELSKA
-114 VTFFDSIAELYPT
+114 VMFFDSIIKIHPNNNEI
-127 DKEMLLH
+127 LLH
-134 SSRANYYAG
+134 CSRANYYKG

-150 NFKDAF
+150 NFKNAF
-156 VCYLEA
+156 VNYLEA
-162 LKTIEKIGG
+162 LKMIEHIGG
-171 IGNNRKDIIHFKAL
+171 IGNNKKDIIHFKAL
-185 IFVRLGDILYWLDAY
+185 IYVRLGDILYWLDAY
-200 EAAIEC
+200 EAANEC
-206 LENANTFFLQEDNIN
+206 LENANTLFLQEDNIN
-221 AVIRNNIIMAIMFAH
+221 AVIRNNIIMAIMYAH

-250 DSLIMQHDNDS
+250 DSLIMQYDRHS
-261 PLKYITERINASL
+261 SLKYVTERINASL

-296 SPNLKMEAAGVLGDM
+296 SPHLKMEAAGVLGDM

-350 SNNELIAKYGPILLE
+350 SNNALIAKYGPILLE

-414 FIVSLYLL
+414 FVVSLYLL

-433 NKKDYYIN
+433 SKKDYYIN

-455 HFKQKISNLEN
+455 HIKQKISNLEN

-490 ETNSLCQH
+490 ETNSLCQR
-498 LIEISRNI
+498 LVEISRNI

-541 IITEHNGLK
+541 IITEHNALK

-558 LYILGMDEKH
+558 LYLLGMDEKH